1 MDTIELSSKLIKFKS
16 ITPDNS
22 GAIDYIQKVLK
33 KKKFNCHILESG
45 TNKIKN
51 LYASFKGGE
60 GPNLCFAGHTDVVPP
75 GDLKKWKTN
84 PFEPHITNGRLYGRG
99 ASDMKT
105 AISSFMVATEIFLEE
120 NKFAFDGT
128 ISFLITSDEEGEAE
142 FGTKS
147 LIKWIKSKK
156 KKIDYCL
163 VGEPTNPNR
172 LGEMIKIGRRG
183 SINFLLEVFG
193 EQGHVAYP
201 EKADNPIDN
210 LEKIFKELHKPFDSG
225 SKRFQPTKLIITSI
239 DSSNFTSNIIPGK
252 VEIRFNVR
260 FNDKFNSQQVINLIK
275 KRIKSVTTKYKLS
288 SKVSGESFFNYSNIL
303 TDSLVRSIKTVTG
316 CNPILST
323 TGGTSDARFIS
334 EICPVV
340 EFGLVGKTMHKVNE
354 MVEVRSIDKLTKI
367 YHQFIKNIFLKNE
380 FNK

>member
-105 AISSFMVATEIFLEE
+105 AISSFLVATEIFLEE

-156 KKIDYCL
+156 KKI
-163 VGEPTNPNR
+163 N
-172 LGEMIKIGRRG
+172 
-183 SINFLLEVFG
+183 
-193 EQGHVAYP
+193 
-201 EKADNPIDN
+201 
-210 LEKIFKELHKPFDSG
+210 DSV

-303 TDSLVRSIKTVTG
+303 TDSLVRSIKKITR

-340 EFGLVGKTMHKVNE
+340 EFGIVGKTMHKVNE
-354 MVEVRSIDKLTKI
+354 MVEIRSIDKLTKI

-380 FNK
+380 LNK

>member
-22 GAIDYIQKVLK
+22 GSIDYIQKILK
-33 KKKFNCHILESG
+33 KNKFSCHMLESG
-45 TNKIKN
+45 TSKIKN

-75 GDLKKWKTN
+75 GDLKRWKTN
-84 PFEPHITNGRLYGRG
+84 PFEPQITNGRLYGRG

-105 AISSFMVATEIFLEE
+105 AIASFMVAAGIFLKE
-120 NKFAFDGT
+120 NNFAFDGT

-163 VGEPTNPNR
+163 VGEPTNPNK
-172 LGEMIKIGRRG
+172 LGEMIKVGRRG
-183 SINFLLEVFG
+183 SVNFLLEVLG

-201 EKADNPIDN
+201 EKAENPIDN
-210 LEKIFKELHKPFDSG
+210 LVKICKELHKPFDSG

-239 DSSNFTSNIIPGK
+239 DSSNFISNIIPSK
-252 VEIRFNVR
+252 VEMRFNVR
-260 FNDKFNSQQVINLIK
+260 FNDKYNSQEVINLVK
-275 KRIKSVTTKYKLS
+275 KRIQSVTKKYKLS
-288 SKVSGESFFNYSNIL
+288 AKVSGESFFNCSNFL
-303 TDSLVRSIKTVTG
+303 TDSLVRSIKKITR

-323 TGGTSDARFIS
+323 NGGTSDARFIS

-354 MVEVRSIDKLTKI
+354 MVEVSSIEKLTKI
-367 YHQFIKNIFLKNE
+367 YHQFIKNIFIRKQA
-380 FNK
+380 

>member
-22 GAIDYIQKVLK
+22 GSIDYIQKILK
-33 KKKFNCHILESG
+33 KNKFSCHMLESG
-45 TNKIKN
+45 TSKIKN

-75 GDLKKWKTN
+75 GDLKRWKTN
-84 PFEPHITNGRLYGRG
+84 PFEPQITNGRLYGRG

-105 AISSFMVATEIFLEE
+105 AIASFMVAAEIFLEE

-163 VGEPTNPNR
+163 VGEPTNPNK
-172 LGEMIKIGRRG
+172 LGEMIKVGRRG
-183 SINFLLEVFG
+183 SVNFLLEVLG

-201 EKADNPIDN
+201 EKAENPIDN
-210 LEKIFKELHKPFDSG
+210 LVKICKELHKPFDSG

-239 DSSNFTSNIIPGK
+239 DSSNFISNIIPSK
-252 VEIRFNVR
+252 AEMRFNVR
-260 FNDKFNSQQVINLIK
+260 FNDKYNSQEVINLVK
-275 KRIKSVTTKYKLS
+275 KRIQSVTKKYKLS
-288 SKVSGESFFNYSNIL
+288 AKVSGESFFNCSNFL
-303 TDSLVRSIKTVTG
+303 TDSLVRSIKKITR

-323 TGGTSDARFIS
+323 NGGTSDARFIS

-354 MVEVRSIDKLTKI
+354 MVEVSSIEKLTKI
-367 YHQFIKNIFLKNE
+367 YHQFIKNIFIRKQA
-380 FNK
+380 